1 MQIKTTVKEL
11 KEALPNISDDNLRL
25 NTTDELSE
33 GAIFCT
39 GEQARMLK
47 RAGLIQ
53 PSKKRSKYNAIP
65 TTYNGIV
72 YHSKKEA
79 QFAEKLDM
87 TLKAH
92 EIDYVLRQVPFSLP
106 GEDKYVADFVT
117 LRSKVINIEVATM
130 NPTVL
135 WIITVYEVKGMWTPL
150 AKNKNK
156 RFKLAYPLINLE
168 IV

>member
-79 QFAEKLDM
+79 QFAEKLDLM
-87 TLKAH
+87 LKAH
-92 EIDYVLRQVPFSLP
+92 EIDYVLRQVPFDL
-106 GEDKYVADFVT
+106 GAGIIYRADFVA
-117 LRSKVINIEVATM
+117 LAKRDVISKCTHIIQ
-130 NPTVL
+130 
-135 WIITVYEVKGMWTPL
+135 WQITVYEVKGMETPAWKL
-150 AKNKNK
+150 KHKL
-156 RFKLAYPLINLE
+156 FKEKYPLIQLE